1 MNRRVAVTGLGVVSS
16 IGIGRDT
23 FWNSLIDGKSGI
35 SNISLFDTSK
45 FSRHNGGEI
54 KNFNP
59 SEYIKNVKY
68 LGRASQFAI
77 AATKLALSDAGMPAT
92 AISEKNA
99 VIIGTTL
106 PEGGDVDLS
115 SKGLLE
121 GEGVKILEHIMLNLL
136 PSSISRNVSYY
147 FDLKGRNL
155 LIPNACSAGNYAIGY
170 GFDLIKK
177 GEIETAI
184 VGGSE
189 ALSRIIFQGFQRLYA
204 VAPDFCSPFDKNRKG
219 IIPGEGA
226 GVLFLENMDN
236 AIKRNAKIYAEVAG
250 YGLSCDAHHM
260 TIPKKDGILKA
271 MKKALKNS
279 GMVPGQIDY
288 INAHGT
294 GTNANDK
301 EESSAIRELFPEKN
315 IPVSSIKSMLGHTM
329 GAASSI
335 EAVACCLA
343 IQNNMIPPTINFST
357 PDPDCNI
364 DCVPNTSRKARLNC
378 VLNNGFAFGGNN
390 CCVVLSR
397 IN

>member
-23 FWNSLIDGKSGI
+23 FWNSLIEGKSGI

>member
-236 AIKRNAKIYAEVAG
+236 AIKRKAKIYAEVAG

>member
-1 MNRRVAVTGLGVVSS
+1 MAVTGLGVVSS
-16 IGIGRDT
+16 IGIGRNS
-23 FWNSLIDGKSGI
+23 FWSSLIEGKSGI
-35 SNISLFDTSK
+35 SNVSLFDTSK

-59 SEYIKNVKY
+59 HDYVRNAKY
-68 LGRASQFAI
+68 MGRASQFAI
-77 AATKLALSDAGMPAT
+77 TATKLALADAGMPADE
-92 AISEKNA
+92 IPEKNA

-106 PEGGDVDLS
+106 PEGSDIDSS
-115 SKGLLE
+115 SKGILE
-121 GEGVKILEHIMLNLL
+121 GEGTKIFERVMLNIL
-136 PSSISRNVSYY
+136 PSSISSNVSYY
-147 FDLKGRNL
+147 FGLTGQNL

-177 GEIETAI
+177 GEIDTAI
-184 VGGSE
+184 VGGAE

-204 VAPDFCSPFDKNRKG
+204 VAPDICSPFDKNRKG
-219 IIPGEGA
+219 MIPGEGA
-226 GVLFLENMDN
+226 GILILENMDC
-236 AIKRNAKIYAEVAG
+236 AIKRKAKIYAEVAG
-250 YGLSCDAHHM
+250 YGLSCDAYHM

-279 GMVPGQIDY
+279 GLDFNNIDY

-294 GTNANDK
+294 GTAANDK
-301 EESSAIRELFPEKN
+301 EESAAIRELFPEKN
-315 IPVSSIKSMLGHTM
+315 IPVSSIKSMIGHTM

-343 IQNNMIPPTINFST
+343 IENNMIPPTINFST

-364 DCVPNTSRKARLNC
+364 DCVPNIPRKAPLTH

-390 CCVVLSR
+390 SC
-397 IN
+397 IAFKGYDK

>member
-1 MNRRVAVTGLGVVSS
+1 
-16 IGIGRDT
+16 
-23 FWNSLIDGKSGI
+23 
-35 SNISLFDTSK
+35 
-45 FSRHNGGEI
+45 
-54 KNFNP
+54 
-59 SEYIKNVKY
+59 
-68 LGRASQFAI
+68 
-77 AATKLALSDAGMPAT
+77 
-92 AISEKNA
+92 
-99 VIIGTTL
+99 
-106 PEGGDVDLS
+106 
-115 SKGLLE
+115 
-121 GEGVKILEHIMLNLL
+121 
-136 PSSISRNVSYY
+136 
-147 FDLKGRNL
+147 
-155 LIPNACSAGNYAIGY
+155 
-170 GFDLIKK
+170 
-177 GEIETAI
+177 
-184 VGGSE
+184 
-189 ALSRIIFQGFQRLYA
+189 
-204 VAPDFCSPFDKNRKG
+204 
-219 IIPGEGA
+219 
-226 GVLFLENMDN
+226 
-236 AIKRNAKIYAEVAG
+236 
-250 YGLSCDAHHM
+250 M

>member
-23 FWNSLIDGKSGI
+23 FWNSLIEGKSGI

-236 AIKRNAKIYAEVAG
+236 AIKRKAKIYAEVAG